1 MRPPATKGNKKRDK
15 LRDKL
20 GDNGDKTSGRRTH
33 HPTQGNKKG
42 DNGRLRGRQNRGKV
56 DAPSNTGT
64 HVGTMG
70 DKGRQDLAKGDTP
83 SNTGTHVGRQK
94 ETRPREGGHNIQHG
108 HTCGDTIRDKGRQ
121 GLLKA
126 DMIQGGDTI
135 QHRHQ
140 CGETRGDTTS
150 GRRTHHPTQADK
162 GRQDRGK
169 VDHPTQAHMWGD
181 NGRQW
186 AQWERRGDKTS
197 GTPSNTGTHVGRQ

>member
-20 GDNGDKTSGRRTH
+20 GDNGDKTSGRWTH

-94 ETRPREGGHNIQHG
+94 ETRPREGGHNIQHR

-126 DMIQGGDTI
+126 EMIQGGDTI

-140 CGETRGDTTS
+140 CGETMGDKGRHDVGKADTPSNTGRDKTA
-150 GRRTHHPTQADK
+150 GRRT
-162 GRQDRGK
+162 
-169 VDHPTQAHMWGD
+169 HPTQAHMWGD
-181 NGRQW
+181 KARQDLGK
-186 AQWERRGDKTS
+186 ADI
-197 GTPSNTGTHVGRQ
+197 